1 MEKHKKDH
9 TTIIDL
15 KYQLQHG
22 MINLIYLTDHN
33 LSNIQDHFEYIKK
46 KHTENIDNPLVRIY
60 VNKIEN
66 RTILEALKIR

>member
-1 MEKHKKDH
+1 
-9 TTIIDL
+9 
-15 KYQLQHG
+15 

-33 LSNIQDHFEYIKK
+33 LSNTQDHFEYIKK

-66 RTILEALKIR
+66 RTILEALKLR

>member
-1 MEKHKKDH
+1 
-9 TTIIDL
+9 
-15 KYQLQHG
+15 

-46 KHTENIDNPLVRIY
+46 KKNTENIDNPLVRIY

-66 RTILEALKIR
+66 RTILEALKLR

>member
-1 MEKHKKDH
+1 
-9 TTIIDL
+9 
-15 KYQLQHG
+15 

-66 RTILEALKIR
+66 RTILEALKSR